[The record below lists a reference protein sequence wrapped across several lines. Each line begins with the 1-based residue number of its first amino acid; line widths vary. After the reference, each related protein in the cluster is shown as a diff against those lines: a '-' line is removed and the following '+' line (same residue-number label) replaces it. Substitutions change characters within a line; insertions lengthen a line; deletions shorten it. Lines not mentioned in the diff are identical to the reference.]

1 MLHLNPKEPWAC
13 QRMTFARVLD
23 VARKCYA
30 QAESGAARRLALVHQ
45 TKLLIRIDRL
55 TQY

>member
-45 TKLLIRIDRL
+45 TKLLISIDRL